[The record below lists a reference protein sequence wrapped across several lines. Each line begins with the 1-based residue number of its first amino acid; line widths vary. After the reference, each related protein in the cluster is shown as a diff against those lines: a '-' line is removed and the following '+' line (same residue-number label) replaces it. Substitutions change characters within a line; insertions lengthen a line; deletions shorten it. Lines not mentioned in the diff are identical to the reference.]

1 VAATGGGEGL
11 ALLRW
16 LGSMA
21 AAVMYGEAEERIHL
35 GSHVTGNP
43 IVRGAQNVTFR
54 YLADRFPGQF
64 S

>member
-1 VAATGGGEGL
+1 
-11 ALLRW
+11 
-16 LGSMA
+16 MA